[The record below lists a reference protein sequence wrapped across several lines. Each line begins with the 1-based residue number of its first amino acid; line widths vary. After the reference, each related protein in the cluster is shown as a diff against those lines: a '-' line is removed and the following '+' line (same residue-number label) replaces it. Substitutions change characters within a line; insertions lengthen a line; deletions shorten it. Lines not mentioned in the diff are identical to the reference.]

1 MMDYDK
7 EIKNFEQR
15 IRTGNILI
23 ILNCLYIIIFRSFTL
38 LMLTDSKLNIIQV
51 SIFIILL
58 FATYLIYLTNK
69 SNYEWISYLT
79 NCKRVNN
86 FLKGDKI
93 SLKNVDKTIN
103 NINK

>member
-7 EIKNFEQR
+7 EIKRFEQR

-58 FATYLIYLTNK
+58 FATYLFNLFNK
-69 SNYEWISYLT
+69 Q
-79 NCKRVNN
+79 K
-86 FLKGDKI
+86 
-93 SLKNVDKTIN
+93 
-103 NINK
+103 